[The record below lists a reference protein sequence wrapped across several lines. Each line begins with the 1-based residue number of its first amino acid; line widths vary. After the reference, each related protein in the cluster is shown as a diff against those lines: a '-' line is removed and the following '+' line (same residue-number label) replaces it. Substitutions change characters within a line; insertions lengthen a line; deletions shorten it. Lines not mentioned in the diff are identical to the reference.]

1 MKKVIHLSLTLV
13 GALLLTSS
21 CQNKAT
27 TDDEHTETTSATES
41 TFQPAYESPATF
53 QEQVKEIWTAYVALK
68 DALVASNAEQA
79 SEKAVAVINA
89 LQSADSTALSSEAKA
104 IWRDQVQEL
113 STPLNAIR
121 NTREIAQQRATFEM
135 VSGELLELVQNW
147 GAKGATIYKQYCP
160 MALDNKG
167 AFWLSAESQI
177 RNPYFGD
184 EMLKC
189 GEVQE
194 VVRF

>member
-1 MKKVIHLSLTLV
+1 MTKVIYLSITLA

-27 TDDEHTETTSATES
+27 TAEGNTETTPVAESAAKL
-41 TFQPAYESPATF
+41 AYESSVAF
-53 QEQVKEIWTAYVALK
+53 QEQVKEIWTAYVGLK
-68 DALVASNAEQA
+68 DALVASNAYQA
-79 SEKAVAVINA
+79 SEKAVAVLSA
-89 LQSADSTALSSEAKA
+89 LQAVDSMALSSEAKT

-121 NTREIAQQRATFEM
+121 NTRQIIQQRATFEIA
-135 VSGELLELVQNW
+135 SGELLELVQNW

-189 GEVQE
+189 GEVQK